1 MNKIEPGTDVR
12 AVVENH
18 HILAEKLGTGT
29 VLTEGEVR
37 YLVSHYQVERLKG
50 SNGPDRNRP
59 VVTLIDLDGDYYRLD
74 WTYNHTDTWVD
85 SEFPAQIARK
95 MARQEKQV
103 TKQVTTAVVEYVEV
117 EQ

>member
-1 MNKIEPGTDVR
+1 MKKIQAGADVR

-18 HILAEKLGTGT
+18 RILAEKLGTGA
-29 VLTEGEVR
+29 VLTDSEVR

-50 SNGPDRNRP
+50 GNGPDRNRP
-59 VVTLIDLDGDYYRLD
+59 VVTLIEVDGDYYSIA
-74 WTYNHTDTWVD
+74 WTYNDPDTWVD

-95 MARQEKQV
+95 IARQEKQV
-103 TKQVTTAVVEYVEV
+103 TTTVVEYVEV

>member
-1 MNKIEPGTDVR
+1 MEKIKHDTDVR

-18 HILAEKLGTGT
+18 HILADKLGTGA
-29 VLTEGEVR
+29 VLTTDEVR

-50 SNGPDRNRP
+50 GNCPDRNRQ
-59 VVTLIDLDGDYYRLD
+59 VVTLIDLDGDYYSLT
-74 WTYNHTDTWVD
+74 WTYNDPDTWVD
-85 SEFPAQIARK
+85 SQFPAQIARK

-103 TKQVTTAVVEYVEV
+103 TTTVVEYVEV

>member
-1 MNKIEPGTDVR
+1 MKKIPAGTDVR

-18 HILAEKLGTGT
+18 RILAEKLGTGA
-29 VLTEGEVR
+29 VLTESEVR

-59 VVTLIDLDGDYYRLD
+59 VVTLIELDGDYYRLT
-74 WTYNHTDTWVD
+74 WTYNHPDTWVD

-103 TKQVTTAVVEYVEV
+103 TTTVVEYVEV

>member
-1 MNKIEPGTDVR
+1 MKKIQQGTDVP
-12 AVVENH
+12 AVVKNH
-18 HILAEKLGTGT
+18 RTLACKLTTGA
-29 VLTEGEVR
+29 VLTVDEVR

-50 SNGPDRNRP
+50 GDGPDRNRP
-59 VVTLIDLDGDYYRLD
+59 VTTLVELDGEHYALD
-74 WTYNHTDTWVD
+74 WTYNDPDTWVE

-103 TKQVTTAVVEYVEV
+103 TTTVVEYVEV

>member
-1 MNKIEPGTDVR
+1 MKKIEPGTDVR

-18 HILAEKLGTGT
+18 RILAEKLGTGA
-29 VLTEGEVR
+29 VLTESEVR

-59 VVTLIDLDGDYYRLD
+59 VTTLVELDGEHYTLD
-74 WTYNHTDTWVD
+74 WTYNHPDTWVD

-95 MARQEKQV
+95 MIRQEKQV
-103 TKQVTTAVVEYVEV
+103 TTTVVEYVEV

>member
-1 MNKIEPGTDVR
+1 MKKIEAGTDVR

-18 HILAEKLGTGT
+18 RILAEKLGTGAI
-29 VLTEGEVR
+29 LTESEVR
-37 YLVSHYQVERLKG
+37 HLVSHYQVDRLKG
-50 SNGPDRNRP
+50 NNGPDRNRQ
-59 VVTLIDLDGDYYRLD
+59 VVTLIDLDGDYYSLA
-74 WTYNHTDTWVD
+74 WTYNHPDTWVD

-103 TKQVTTAVVEYVEV
+103 TTTVVEYVEV

>member
-1 MNKIEPGTDVR
+1 MQKIKPGTDVR

-18 HILAEKLGTGT
+18 RILAEKLGAGA
-29 VLTEGEVR
+29 VLTESEVR
-37 YLVSHYQVERLKG
+37 YLVSHYHVERLKG

-59 VVTLIDLDGDYYRLD
+59 VVTLIDLDGDYYRLS
-74 WTYNHTDTWVD
+74 WTYNHPDTWVD

-103 TKQVTTAVVEYVEV
+103 QVNTTVVEYVEV

>member
-1 MNKIEPGTDVR
+1 MKKIPAGTDVR

-18 HILAEKLGTGT
+18 RILAGKLSTGA
-29 VLTEGEVR
+29 VLTTDEVKYLIGE
-37 YLVSHYQVERLKG
+37 YQIKRLKG
-50 SNGPDRNRP
+50 GDGPDRNRP

-103 TKQVTTAVVEYVEV
+103 TKQVTTTVVEYVEV

>member
-1 MNKIEPGTDVR
+1 MKKIQAGTDVR

-18 HILAEKLGTGT
+18 RILAEKLGTGA
-29 VLTEGEVR
+29 VLTESEVR

-50 SNGPDRNRP
+50 GDGPDRNRP
-59 VVTLIDLDGDYYRLD
+59 VTTLVELDGEHYALA
-74 WTYNHTDTWVD
+74 WTYNNPDTWVD

-103 TKQVTTAVVEYVEV
+103 TTTVVEYVEV